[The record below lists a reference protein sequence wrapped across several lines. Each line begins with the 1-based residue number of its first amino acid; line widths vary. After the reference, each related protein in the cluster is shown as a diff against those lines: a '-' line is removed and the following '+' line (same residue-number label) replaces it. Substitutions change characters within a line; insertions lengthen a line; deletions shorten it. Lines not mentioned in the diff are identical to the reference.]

1 MISDRKGT
9 MPFAVLA
16 VSILLVTTCMAGMV
30 GYYVE
35 TDRNT
40 DEGSENISTIDTSA
54 EKIRGHIESGLGEII
69 RDISVN
75 GNLGGLEERSELF
88 DRKVEHWLE
97 FNNPI
102 SADGHTISVG
112 NSDIKLVVERA
123 DNGYTGEGSSPAY
136 LKAEGTVTLE
146 YHNRF
151 FTAEKEIDI
160 SSDGTC
166 GLPLTLERTSLFESM
181 TNGKVSLSNM
191 ISYQLSALAQY
202 RIING
207 YGIGDKGVD
216 EIITRHDVKTAYS
229 NALEALSLICFRSD
243 GSYFNGESSVDLA
256 DMLIGE
262 DGIRIDLSSVYA
274 QAIYSNMDSIVLKW
288 FEYFCGDKIIHT
300 IDPEKDYIERLG
312 DAITSFIRGES
323 ISGAESYI
331 REVMSSHGYSENDYI
346 TPGKGVTEVTLS
358 GVTVSID
365 NPTKNLMDCKWIRYF
380 KSNYY
385 GGSDSITDFMR
396 SVMRLTCADIVS
408 DRSLGT
414 VHIPPEEI
422 EGSDF
427 PEKLRH
433 SLDIALNDAS
443 ESLMACIE
451 SSISSTGTSDPFY
464 AAIADAIYSHQE
476 EFILEDEFTYT
487 LCNEIEARSNGTI
500 SYDEALASPEVQYAL
515 QEYRR
520 SVMDDLEVFDL
531 LRDVPGGEPGMIKK
545 VAAWMMKQSESLLEI
560 ISPASDKVAGLCDEW
575 CSNISINPI
584 SGSVELPDTDSFAIS
599 GEDGVT
605 TYEYLDARLTSNPVS
620 TNPRID
626 ENKSTFFSDPT
637 DCLAASYTTVLE
649 VTVYDHISYD
659 VRGGSLLASSSG
671 GFTSRCL
678 GTVDVNLDLEIPVIS
693 GWALDNVMY
702 KPSVT
707 IMDEAS
713 RILLDV
719 FEPLLEPLRE
729 IMGIL
734 EDSLEF
740 LAEKLMVVSEYVA
753 EVVLRMYEKIMVPI
767 QELNE
772 WIMSEAESIF
782 NDATLKVLFGI
793 GLGKQYIDISLFG
806 YNLRLSTSAMTWAA
820 NTKTLLNATISGP
833 VADFFVTA
841 GITVKAKGDVKSEN
855 LIFTGNGSISKDDWK
870 VRMSLDP
877 LMKSSKHLLTLN
889 GNIGDTDVSLVL
901 PELVNYY
908 EVGLSLN
915 DIPGIGES
923 LSCIPIPGLGV
934 NIGLDAGFTLRYSHP
949 VQEGLLINEFESN
962 PPGDDRGNEWIEL
975 YNNTNQSIDLEGY
988 TLLAC
993 SDRRT
998 KNMTLSG
1005 TIEPGEYLVV
1015 KPTFLLVNQS
1025 GKHTRNGE
1033 AIALKNPEGDEIDKT
1048 PTMKDT
1054 SNDLQTIQ
1062 RKFDGSTEWVLGK
1075 GTMGESNGS
1084 AVYSDLITASDAKDI
1099 VWYGVQKAFED
1110 VGTITDV
1117 DTLTEFIRSLV
1128 KNTVDRTIKHVSG
1141 RILEASVYVS
1151 LSASDITSSASGK
1164 IRIAFR
1170 TDSELAS
1177 DVLKA
1182 IAGRVEALVLGIKD
1196 PYRIQAERI
1205 VPEDVDLE
1213 ICLCMDVGFPRI
1225 LSRNGDMPKVS
1236 GDVVFRANIASLT
1249 RIVDID
1255 TGKPSI
1261 DCGIRFE
1268 DVPTEVIPK
1277 IMKPNKKMS
1286 HDVWLFKLTV
1296 SYP

>member
-9 MPFAVLA
+9 VPFAMLA
-16 VSILLVTTCMAGMV
+16 VSILLITTCMTGV
-30 GYYVE
+30 IGHYIE
-35 TDRNT
+35 TDK
-40 DEGSENISTIDTSA
+40 DVDDGSEQISTIDTSA
-54 EKIRGHIESGLGEII
+54 EKVRRHIESGLGEII
-69 RDISVN
+69 RKISIA
-75 GNLGGLEERSELF
+75 GNLGGLEERSKAF
-88 DRKVEHWLE
+88 DQEVEHWLE

-102 SADGHTISVG
+102 SADGHTISVMR
-112 NSDIKLVVERA
+112 SDIDLAVERA
-123 DNGYTGEGSSPAY
+123 DNGYAGEGSHPAY
-136 LKAEGTVTLE
+136 LKADGTVTLG
-146 YHNRF
+146 YHSRF
-151 FTAEKEIDI
+151 FTAERDVDI
-160 SSDGTC
+160 SSDGTY

-181 TNGKVSLSNM
+181 VDGKVSLSNM

-202 RIING
+202 RIVNG
-207 YGIGDKGVD
+207 YGIGDKSIG
-216 EIITRHDVKTAYS
+216 EIITRQDVEKAYS
-229 NALEALSLICFRSD
+229 NALEALSLICFRTD
-243 GSYFNGESSVDLA
+243 GSYFKGESSVDLA
-256 DMLIGE
+256 NLFIGE
-262 DGIRIDLSSVYA
+262 DGIDIDLSSIYA
-274 QAIYSNMDSIVLKW
+274 QAIYSNMDSIVLRW
-288 FEYFCGDKIIHT
+288 FEYFCGDRIIQT
-300 IDPEKDYIERLG
+300 ANPEKNYIKRLS
-312 DAITSFIRGES
+312 DVITSFIRGES

-331 REVMSSHGYSENDYI
+331 RDVMSSHGYSEDEYVE
-346 TPGKGVTEVTLS
+346 PGKGVTEITLS
-358 GVTVSID
+358 GITVSID
-365 NPTKNLMDCKWIRYF
+365 NPTKNLMDCKWIKYF
-380 KSNYY
+380 KSDYY

-396 SVMRLTCADIVS
+396 SVMRMTCIDIVS
-408 DRSLGT
+408 NKSLGV
-414 VHIPPEEI
+414 VHIPSEEI
-422 EGSDF
+422 ECSDF
-427 PEKLRH
+427 PEKLRR
-433 SLDIALNDAS
+433 SLDIALDDAS
-443 ESLMACIE
+443 NHLTSCVE
-451 SSISSTGTSDPFY
+451 SSISGTGTSDPFY
-464 AAIADAIYSHQE
+464 AAIADAVYSHQE
-476 EFILEDEFTYT
+476 EFVLETEFVDM
-487 LCNEIEARSNGTI
+487 LCNEIDVRSDGAI
-500 SYDEALASPEVQYAL
+500 QYDEALISPEVHAAL

-520 SVMDDLEVFDL
+520 SVMDDLEIFDI
-531 LRDVPGGEPGMIKK
+531 LRSVPGGEPGMIKK
-545 VAAWMMKQSESLLEI
+545 IAAWMMKQSGSLIEI
-560 ISPASDKVAGLCDEW
+560 MSPVRDKIMGLCDEW
-575 CSNISINPI
+575 CSNISVNPA
-584 SGSVELPDTDSFAIS
+584 SGSVELPDTDSFMIV
-599 GEDGVT
+599 DDDRV
-605 TYEYLDARLTSNPVS
+605 TYEYLHTDLVSNPIS
-620 TNPRID
+620 TNPTID
-626 ENKSTFFSDPT
+626 ESKSTFLSDPSS
-637 DCLAASYTTVLE
+637 CLAASYTTVFKA
-649 VTVYDHISYD
+649 TVYDRISYD
-659 VRGGSLLASSSG
+659 VRGGGLLASSSG

-678 GTVDVNLDLEIPVIS
+678 GTIDINMDLEIPVVS
-693 GWALDNVMY
+693 GWALDNVGY
-702 KPSVT
+702 RPSVT
-707 IMDEAS
+707 IVDEAS
-713 RILLDV
+713 RILLEV

-729 IMGIL
+729 IMSIL
-734 EDSLEF
+734 GDSLEF
-740 LAEKLMVVSEYVA
+740 LAEKLTIVSEYVA
-753 EVVLRMYEKIMVPI
+753 KVVLEMYEKIMVPI

-772 WIMSEAESIF
+772 WISSKAESIF
-782 NDATLKVLFGI
+782 NDATLKILFGI
-793 GLGKQYIDISLFG
+793 GLGKQYIDIGLFG

-841 GITVKAKGDVKSEN
+841 GITIKAKGDVKSEN

-870 VRMSLDP
+870 IKMSLDP

-889 GNIGDTDVSLVL
+889 GSIGDTDISLTL

-908 EVGLSLN
+908 ETGLSLN
-915 DIPGIGES
+915 DIPGIGER
-923 LSCIPIPGLGV
+923 LSCIPVPGLGV

-962 PPGDDRGNEWIEL
+962 PPGDDRGNEWVEL
-975 YNNTNQSIDLEGY
+975 YNNTNQSIDLDGY

-993 SDRRT
+993 SDRKT

-1025 GKHTRNGE
+1025 GKHTKNGE
-1033 AIALKNPEGDEIDKT
+1033 ALVLKNPEGDEIDKT

-1054 SNDLQTIQ
+1054 LNDLQTIQ

-1084 AVYSDLITASDAKDI
+1084 AIYSDLITAADAKDI

-1151 LSASDITSSASGK
+1151 LSMSDITSSASGK
-1164 IRIAFR
+1164 LRIAFR

-1213 ICLCMDVGFPRI
+1213 ICLGMDIGFPRI
-1225 LSRNGDMPKVS
+1225 LSKTGDMPKVS

-1249 RIVDID
+1249 RIIGID

-1286 HDVWLFKLTV
+1286 HDIWLFKLTV
-1296 SYP
+1296 SYS